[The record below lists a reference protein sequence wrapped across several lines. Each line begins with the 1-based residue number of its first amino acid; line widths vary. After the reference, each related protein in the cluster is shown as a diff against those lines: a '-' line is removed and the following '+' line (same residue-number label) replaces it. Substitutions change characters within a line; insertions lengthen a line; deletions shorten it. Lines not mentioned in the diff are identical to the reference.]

1 MMHQGREWLW
11 ETMTFW
17 LALVL
22 GTLIKLGF
30 QVRALVEEMEGAIW
44 RWMEETQSVSEGR
57 LQS

>member
-30 QVRALVEEMEGAIW
+30 QVRALVEEMEGAI
-44 RWMEETQSVSEGR
+44 
-57 LQS
+57 